1 MLKKQNKKED
11 NKMKKLANKI
21 ETYQVTNSI
30 YVDAVEE
37 RDNNEDV
44 LSFWLYHKDYGN
56 KVLMI
61 GIKKDDIGTGKT
73 WESVEDIIIQE
84 IEDSVVSYY
93 ADYIEQDDALE
104 AYSTFFELSEEF
116 SNEYNINFDIE
127 NFVSIY

>member
-1 MLKKQNKKED
+1 
-11 NKMKKLANKI
+11 MKKLANKI

-44 LSFWLYHKDYGN
+44 LSFWLYHKNYGN

-61 GIKKDDIGTGKT
+61 GIKKDDIGAGKT
-73 WESVEDIIIQE
+73 WESVEDIIMQE
-84 IEDSVVSYY
+84 IEDSIVSYY

-104 AYSTFFELSEEF
+104 DYHVFYDIANEF
-116 SNEYNINFDIE
+116 LIQYDIDLHIE

>member
-1 MLKKQNKKED
+1 
-11 NKMKKLANKI
+11 MKKLANKI

-30 YVDAVEE
+30 YVDAGEE

-61 GIKKDDIGTGKT
+61 GIKKDDVGTGKT

-104 AYSTFFELSEEF
+104 DYHVFYDIANEF
-116 SNEYNINFDIE
+116 LIQYDIDLHIE

>member
-1 MLKKQNKKED
+1 
-11 NKMKKLANKI
+11 MKKLDNKI

-44 LSFWLYHKDYGN
+44 LSFWLYHKNYGN

-61 GIKKDDIGTGKT
+61 GIKKDDIGAGKT
-73 WESVEDIIIQE
+73 WESVEDIIMQE
-84 IEDSVVSYY
+84 IEDSIVSYY

-104 AYSTFFELSEEF
+104 DYHVFYDIANEF
-116 SNEYNINFDIE
+116 LIQYDIDLHIE

>member
-1 MLKKQNKKED
+1 
-11 NKMKKLANKI
+11 MKKLANKI

-56 KVLMI
+56 KMLMI

-93 ADYIEQDDALE
+93 ADYIEQDDALQ

-116 SNEYNINFDIE
+116 SNEYDINFDIK

>member
-1 MLKKQNKKED
+1 
-11 NKMKKLANKI
+11 MKKLENKI

-56 KVLMI
+56 KMLMI
-61 GIKKDDIGTGKT
+61 GVKKEDIGSSKM
-73 WESVEDIIIQE
+73 WETVEDIIIQE
-84 IEDSVVSYY
+84 IEDSVASYY
-93 ADYIEQDDALE
+93 VNNIEQDDALE
-104 AYSTFFELSEEF
+104 DYHVFYDIANEF
-116 SNEYNINFDIE
+116 LIQYDIDLHIE

>member
-1 MLKKQNKKED
+1 
-11 NKMKKLANKI
+11 MKKLANKI

-61 GIKKDDIGTGKT
+61 GIKKDDVGTGKT

-104 AYSTFFELSEEF
+104 DYHVFYDIANEF
-116 SNEYNINFDIE
+116 LIQYDIDLHIE